1 MRCLQ
6 GGTGNLVKCFV
17 ERIVE
22 DYTTGEELEC
32 PKCGVQFA
40 RRAMIRGRPANKIV
54 GGKVFFQK

>member
-1 MRCLQ
+1 MQ

-22 DYTTGEELEC
+22 DTTGGKLEC
-32 PKCGVQFA
+32 PNCGVQFA
-40 RRAMIRGRPANKIV
+40 RSAMIRGRPANKIV